1 MLRGFRRI
9 LVAHDFSHHADHAF
23 GVALRMAAP
32 TSARITVLHV
42 ASQIV
47 LQRGFPPTAVVR
59 PPTPAMLEELAAKLE
74 ARVRA
79 VARGVRGLTLVAT
92 AVTGDPHQRIIE
104 AARKA
109 EVIVMGT
116 HGLSGVA
123 HLLIGSVAE
132 KVVRHAPVPVVTVR
146 ARR

>member
-23 GVALRMAAP
+23 GVALRLAAP
-32 TSARITVLHV
+32 AAARITVLHV

-59 PPTPAMLEELAAKLE
+59 PPTPAMLEDTASKLD
-74 ARVRA
+74 ARVRRF
-79 VARGVRGLTLVAT
+79 ARGVRGLTIVAT
-92 AVTGDPHQRIIE
+92 AVAGDPHARIIE
-104 AARKA
+104 AARKV
-109 EVIVMGT
+109 EIVVMGT
-116 HGLSGVA
+116 HGLGGVA

-132 KVVRHAPVPVVTVR
+132 KVVRHASVPVLTVR
-146 ARR
+146 AR